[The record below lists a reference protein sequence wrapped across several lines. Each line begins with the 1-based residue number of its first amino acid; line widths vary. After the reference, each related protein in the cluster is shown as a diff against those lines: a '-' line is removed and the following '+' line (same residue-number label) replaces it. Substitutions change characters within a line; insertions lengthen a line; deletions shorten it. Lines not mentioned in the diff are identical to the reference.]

1 MSEWEEFCESRGF
14 SVREEDYDKVI
25 DSLEGR
31 SSQHALLEP
40 APCDLNQEEVST
52 LLARDSHGV
61 PTNADVEVMVWTGQ
75 STDFFNG
82 SLDGILP
89 GMEDS
94 LIVRF
99 RNDGGESFASLH
111 MVIENLRITGLPLQV
126 ECQLLIWD
134 AKNHCIDSWQGLV
147 RESFI
152 AQRADIF
159 PATQAVQ
166 DLLHLLDRAKGADHA
181 LKPLLVA
188 ASEVEQAKV
197 GQIVEFLEGNSLSL
211 EALHESFLVYVT
223 SKGVPVSVPLGVIEH
238 FVQELHTR
246 NGTYKFEN
254 GAVRT
259 VNGPAR
265 LTAGAI
271 HLGKGSNGYPTYY
284 LRAEHGTI
292 YQPVFR
298 KIPESEINEH
308 DPSSIF
314 VTDGSHPLELNGTH
328 SVDRFVTNLLYL
340 ARHENKLGL

>member
-14 SVREEDYDKVI
+14 SIGEEDYDKVI

-31 SSQHALLEP
+31 SSLRTLREP
-40 APCDLNQEEVST
+40 APCDLSQEEVSV
-52 LLARDSHGV
+52 LLTRDSHGV
-61 PTNADVEVMVWTGQ
+61 PTKADVELMVWTGQ
-75 STDFFNG
+75 SADYLSGT
-82 SLDGILP
+82 LDGVLP
-89 GMEDS
+89 GADDS
-94 LIVRF
+94 LVVRF
-99 RNDGGESFASLH
+99 RDDSGESFASLD
-111 MVIENLRITGLPLQV
+111 MVIEDLRVTSLPLQS

-134 AKNHCIDSWQGLV
+134 AKAHCVASWQGLV
-147 RESFI
+147 RESFT
-152 AQRADIF
+152 AQRTDSF
-159 PATQAVQ
+159 PSTQAVQ

-188 ASEVEQAKV
+188 AFEVERAKA
-197 GQIVEFLEGNSLSL
+197 GQIFEFLEGSSLSL

-223 SKGVPVSVPLGVIEH
+223 SKGVPVSVSLVAIEH

-246 NGTYKFEN
+246 NGSYKFIN

-271 HLGKGSNGYPTYY
+271 HLAKSSNRYPTYY

-298 KIPESEINEH
+298 KIPDSDINEH
-308 DPSSIF
+308 DPSSVF

-328 SVDRFVTNLLYL
+328 SSDRFVTNLLYFE
-340 ARHENKLGL
+340 HYENKIEL

>member
-14 SVREEDYDKVI
+14 SIGEEDYDKAI

-31 SSQHALLEP
+31 SSQRTLREP
-40 APCDLNQEEVST
+40 APCDLSQEEVSV

-61 PTNADVEVMVWTGQ
+61 PTKADVELMVWTGQ
-75 STDFFNG
+75 SADYLSGT
-82 SLDGILP
+82 LDGVLP
-89 GMEDS
+89 GADDS
-94 LIVRF
+94 LVVRF
-99 RNDGGESFASLH
+99 RDDSSESFASLD
-111 MVIENLRITGLPLQV
+111 MVIEDLRVTSLPLQS

-134 AKNHCIDSWQGLV
+134 AKAHCVASWQGLV

-152 AQRADIF
+152 AQRTDSF
-159 PATQAVQ
+159 PSTQAAQ
-166 DLLHLLDRAKGADHA
+166 NLLHLLDRAKGADHA
-181 LKPLLVA
+181 LKPLLIA
-188 ASEVEQAKV
+188 ASEVERAKA
-197 GQIVEFLEGNSLSL
+197 GLIVEFLEGSSLSL
-211 EALHESFLVYVT
+211 ETLHESFLVYVT
-223 SKGVPVSVPLGVIEH
+223 SKGVPVSVSLGAIEH

-246 NGTYKFEN
+246 NGSYKFIN

-271 HLGKGSNGYPTYY
+271 HLAKSSNRYATYY

-298 KIPESEINEH
+298 KIPDSDINEH
-308 DPSSIF
+308 DPSSVF

-328 SVDRFVTNLLYL
+328 SPDRFVTNLLYFE
-340 ARHENKLGL
+340 RYENKLEL